1 MIGLLATFALSAHLA
16 LLSLISFGGV
26 PSVLGDIHNFVVTTH
41 GWLSDREFA
50 EYFGL
55 VQAIPGPNM
64 ILMMG
69 FIGWKVGGLGGA
81 VASAVAIFA
90 PSCAFTCGAYRLW
103 DRFRLSPWQ
112 TMVRSGLVPLT
123 IGLVVAGGS
132 VMARAADHD
141 WRTALV
147 TLAALVL
154 MLATRIS
161 PLWLLAAGGLAGAL
175 GFA

>member
-1 MIGLLATFALSAHLA
+1 MA

-26 PSVLGDIHNFVVTTH
+26 PSVLADIHNFVVTRH

-50 EYFGL
+50 DYFGL

-81 VASAVAIFA
+81 VAGAAAIFG
-90 PSCAFTCGAYRLW
+90 PSCTVTYGAYRLW

-112 TMVRSGLVPLT
+112 TVVRRGLAPLT
-123 IGLVVAGGS
+123 IGLVIAGGF

-141 WRTALV
+141 GPSAAL

-154 MLATRIS
+154 MLATRLN
-161 PLWLLAAGGLAGAL
+161 PLLILAAGGVVGGLDL
-175 GFA
+175 L